1 MRLVVGE
8 AGLGAITCSGG
19 RVHATGGGWAW
30 IDWDGRPVHL
40 TDLRGPMTPL
50 TARVA
55 RFPHL
60 EVGSQIALDTSRA
73 VLWRSPP
80 VQSVARPE
88 AIRDACTSVA
98 AHRWNDPW
106 ALQLVD
112 QPVEALLPRLLGRG
126 PGLTPAGDDVLIG
139 FILARQCREESALIL
154 AGARN
159 RSGQPSRA
167 FLRWASKAEGP
178 AVAVAMLHALVAADA
193 QALGPALR
201 NLLAFGGTTGSAI
214 LTGLTSGLEK
224 LASPPVPGATPDHH
238 PTSA

>member
-1 MRLVVGE
+1 
-8 AGLGAITCSGG
+8 
-19 RVHATGGGWAW
+19 
-30 IDWDGRPVHL
+30 
-40 TDLRGPMTPL
+40 MTPL

-55 RFPHL
+55 QFPHL
-60 EVGSQIALDTSRA
+60 EVGSKVELDTSRA

-80 VQSVARPE
+80 VQTVARPE

-112 QPVEALLPRLLGRG
+112 QPLDALLPRLLGRG
-126 PGLTPAGDDVLIG
+126 PGLTPAGDDVLVG
-139 FILARQCREESALIL
+139 FMLARQDRGEAAVIL
-154 AGARN
+154 AGARS

-167 FLRWASKAEGP
+167 FLRWASKGQGP

-201 NLLAFGGTTGSAI
+201 NLLAFGGTTGSAL

-224 LASPPVPGATPDHH
+224 LAWAPPVRGATPDHH